1 MERYWINGMPGRL
14 VDIDDRGLAYG
25 DGLFETIAI
34 RCSAARFLDLHLD
47 RLYAGSARLKLP
59 APERGSLFVQLT
71 AAAAGIDEGV
81 MKLILTRGPGPRGYR
96 PAQHQHQQPTVAW
109 GLERCKAQ
117 RWTPIRVRWCET
129 IAGRNPV
136 TAGLKT
142 LCRREQVLA
151 RAEWQ
156 DELIAEGF
164 MCDEQGQL
172 VGGTACNVFI
182 VSGGRLL
189 TPSVTHAG
197 ISGVM
202 RRVILQQAH
211 EAGIES
217 YQGPVTKKDLLDA
230 DEVFVSN
237 ALIGIRPVVQ
247 LGERQWKPG
256 PVTFRL
262 ASKLVDL
269 GVGECAGSC

>member
-1 MERYWINGMPGRL
+1 MERYWINGVPGRL
-14 VDIDDRGLAYG
+14 VDIDDRGLTYG

-34 RCSAARFLDLHLD
+34 RRSVGRFLDLHLD
-47 RLYAGSARLKLP
+47 RLYAGAARLNLS
-59 APERGSLFVQLT
+59 APERDSLRAQLS
-71 AAAAGIDEGV
+71 AAAASIDEGV
-81 MKLILTRGPGPRGYR
+81 MKLILTRGRGPRGYA
-96 PAQHQHQQPTVAW
+96 PAQHQQPTVAW
-109 GLERCKAQ
+109 GLDRCTAQ

-142 LCRREQVLA
+142 LCRLEQVLA

-202 RRVILQQAH
+202 RRVILQQAQ
-211 EAGIES
+211 EAGIEL
-217 YQGPVTKKDLLDA
+217 YEGPVAKKELLDA

-237 ALIGIRPVVQ
+237 ALIGMRPVGQ
-247 LGERQWKPG
+247 LGERQWNPG
-256 PVTFRL
+256 PVTCKL
-262 ASKLVDL
+262 AAKLVDL

>member
-1 MERYWINGMPGRL
+1 MERYWINGVPGRL
-14 VDIDDRGLAYG
+14 VDIDDRGLTYG

-34 RCSAARFLDLHLD
+34 RRSVGRFLDLHLD
-47 RLYAGSARLKLP
+47 RLYAGAARLNLS
-59 APERGSLFVQLT
+59 APERDSLRAQLS

-81 MKLILTRGPGPRGYR
+81 MKLILTRGCGPRGYA
-96 PAQHQHQQPTVAW
+96 PALHQQPTVAW

-142 LCRREQVLA
+142 LCRLEQVLA

-189 TPSVTHAG
+189 TPSITHAG

-202 RRVILQQAH
+202 RRVILQQAQ

-217 YQGPVTKKDLLDA
+217 YEGPVTKKELLDA

-237 ALIGIRPVVQ
+237 ALIGMRPVGQ
-247 LGERQWKPG
+247 LGERQWNPG
-256 PVTFRL
+256 PVTCKL
-262 ASKLVDL
+262 AAKLVDL

>member
-1 MERYWINGMPGRL
+1 MEQYWINGIPGRL
-14 VDIDDRGLAYG
+14 VDISDRGLAYG

-34 RCSAARFLDLHLD
+34 RQSAARFLDLHLD
-47 RLYAGSARLKLP
+47 RLYAGAARLKLS
-59 APERGSLFVQLT
+59 APERGSLCVQLAT
-71 AAAAGIDEGV
+71 ATADIDEGV
-81 MKLILTRGPGPRGYR
+81 MKLTLTRGTGPRGYA
-96 PAQHQHQQPTVAW
+96 PAQHQQPTIAW
-109 GLERCKAQ
+109 GVERSKAQ
-117 RWTPIRVRWCET
+117 RWTQIRVRWCET
-129 IAGRNPV
+129 IAGRNPA

-142 LCRREQVLA
+142 LCRLEQVLA

-156 DELIAEGF
+156 VGSIAEGF

-172 VGGTACNVFI
+172 VGGTASNAFI

-189 TPSVTHAG
+189 TPAITHVG

-217 YQGPVTKKDLLDA
+217 REVSLAKAEVLDA

-237 ALIGIRPVVQ
+237 ALTGIRPVSQ
-247 LGERQWKPG
+247 LGERHWKPG
-256 PVTFRL
+256 PVTCELAARL
-262 ASKLVDL
+262 AKNGVD
-269 GVGECAGSC
+269 ECAGSY

>member
-1 MERYWINGMPGRL
+1 MERYWINGVPGRL
-14 VDIDDRGLAYG
+14 VDIDDRGLTYG

-34 RCSAARFLDLHLD
+34 RCSVARFLDLHLD
-47 RLYAGSARLKLP
+47 RLYAGAARLKLP
-59 APERGSLFVQLT
+59 APERDSLRAQLS

-81 MKLILTRGPGPRGYR
+81 MKLILTRGPGPRGYV
-96 PAQHQHQQPTVAW
+96 PLQHQQPTVAW
-109 GLERCKAQ
+109 GLERCRAQ

-142 LCRREQVLA
+142 LCRLEQVLA

-172 VGGTACNVFI
+172 VGGTACNIFI

-202 RRVILQQAH
+202 RRVILQQAQG
-211 EAGIES
+211 AGIES
-217 YQGPVTKKDLLDA
+217 YEGPVTKMALLDA

-237 ALIGIRPVVQ
+237 ALIGIRPVGQ
-247 LGERQWKPG
+247 LGERQWNPG
-256 PVTFRL
+256 PVTCKL
-262 ASKLVDL
+262 AAKLVDL
-269 GVGECAGSC
+269 GVGECAGRC

>member
-1 MERYWINGMPGRL
+1 MERYWINGVPGRL
-14 VDIDDRGLAYG
+14 VDIDDRGLTYG

-34 RCSAARFLDLHLD
+34 RCSVARFLDLHLD
-47 RLYAGSARLKLP
+47 RLYAGAARLKLP
-59 APERGSLFVQLT
+59 APERDSLRAQLS

-81 MKLILTRGPGPRGYR
+81 MKLILTRGPGPRGYV
-96 PAQHQHQQPTVAW
+96 PLQHQQPTVAW
-109 GLERCKAQ
+109 GLERCRAQ

-142 LCRREQVLA
+142 LCRLEQVLA

-172 VGGTACNVFI
+172 VGGTACNIFI

-202 RRVILQQAH
+202 RRVILQQASVS
-211 EAGIES
+211 AIES
-217 YQGPVTKKDLLDA
+217 HEVSLTKADVLAA

-237 ALIGIRPVVQ
+237 ALTGIRPVGQ

-256 PVTFRL
+256 PVSCELAARL
-262 ASKLVDL
+262 ANKGVD
-269 GVGECAGSC
+269 ECAGSC